1 MDFAFE
7 EAAEA
12 AEIRA
17 SAQRRRLES
26 VRHYSPLSQ
35 VASVLD
41 HGGIHPRRWLRAL
54 GVTFND
60 DWRRWASTREK
71 SEELVDYTAVS
82 VISPWGMMKDDPDC
96 VVFAI
101 AKRQL
106 WRKGTAF
113 IGGWSSTRDIRGRA
127 DVEAREGVEAF
138 DSMFDNPSS
147 NWPAP
152 IPGEILVRGSI
163 PLSGLRTSLR
173 SKSGASCPAAR
184 SCEGVW
190 YQLPRTLDEGQ
201 DRPKDLSWLGE
212 HQ

>member
-163 PLSGLRTSLR
+163 PLSDCGLVYVRSQEHLAQLR
-173 SKSGASCPAAR
+173 AAVRESGINYRGPSMKAR
-184 SCEGVW
+184 I
-190 YQLPRTLDEGQ
+190 
-201 DRPKDLSWLGE
+201 DRKIFHG
-212 HQ
+212 